1 MWIEQ
6 EAYDREGLRRAH
18 NLLRVK
24 LRERERRTFARL
36 SDSKNASLRRRRR
49 LIYYYSLDGVV
60 LAFRAYDL

>member
-24 LRERERRTFARL
+24 LRERKTEDFCTVKRQQE
-36 SDSKNASLRRRRR
+36 ASLRRRRR
-49 LIYYYSLDGVV
+49 LIYYYSH
-60 LAFRAYDL
+60 

>member
-24 LRERERRTFARL
+24 LRERKRMAFARL

-49 LIYYYSLDGVV
+49 LIYYYSH
-60 LAFRAYDL
+60 

>member
-6 EAYDREGLRRAH
+6 EVYDREGLRRAH

-24 LRERERRTFARL
+24 LRERKRMAFARL
-36 SDSKNASLRRRRR
+36 SDGKKASLMRRRR

-60 LAFRAYDL
+60 LALRAYDL